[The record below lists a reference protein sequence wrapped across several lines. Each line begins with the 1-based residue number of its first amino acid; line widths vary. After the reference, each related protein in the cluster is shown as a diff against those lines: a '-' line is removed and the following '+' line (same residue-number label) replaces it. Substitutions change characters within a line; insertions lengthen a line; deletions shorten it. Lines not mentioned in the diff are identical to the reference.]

1 MQVVHSAHFSNG
13 VVYTNQWPLFR
24 HASWHGQGPYGIAK
38 YNLEEAIHSFLVY
51 YMGLAAVYART
62 KEARVRHREETYA
75 KLCGFCRFGLNI
87 LTIIL
92 CFVRCNYPVMVCR
105 YGFFSTQIYGL
116 TKFMFQGSQDS
127 NNGLDMSS
135 YKTVWWHTHWLAR
148 EKNEELKIV

>member
-1 MQVVHSAHFSNG
+1 MLCDMVKDHMAL
-13 VVYTNQWPLFR
+13 P
-24 HASWHGQGPYGIAK
+24 K
-38 YNLEEAIHSFLVY
+38 YNLEEAIHYFLVY
-51 YMGLAAVYART
+51 YMGLAVVYART

-116 TKFMFQGSQDS
+116 TKFMFQGS
-127 NNGLDMSS
+127 
-135 YKTVWWHTHWLAR
+135 
-148 EKNEELKIV
+148 